1 MMRWNSTKTYTEED
15 MLRMQQEA
23 VNRVH
28 EFQARAQVP
37 SFYGEETPIGE
48 LPAAPPVIEAQSRVV
63 EEPEPS
69 EAPSAEEPQQPQPQQ
84 AHPQQPQQPFP
95 QQNLPMQNQMH
106 PQDPIKGLLDRFSLD
121 SETLLIMGLMFV
133 LYNEKAD
140 NTLLAAL
147 AYLLL

>member
-37 SFYGEETPIGE
+37 SFYGEATPIGE

-63 EEPEPS
+63 EEPESPA
-69 EAPSAEEPQQPQPQQ
+69 APPPETPQPQG
-84 AHPQQPQQPFP
+84 QQPQQPFP
-95 QQNLPMQNQMH
+95 QQQNLPMQTPMH

>member
-1 MMRWNSTKTYTEED
+1 MG
-15 MLRMQQEA
+15 A
-23 VNRVH
+23 GIPAH
-28 EFQARAQVP
+28 
-37 SFYGEETPIGE
+37 IGE
-48 LPAAPPVIEAQSRVV
+48 VDLDEVRHPPGQNLPQGQQDSRHV
-63 EEPEPS
+63 
-69 EAPSAEEPQQPQPQQ
+69 QPQQ
-84 AHPQQPQQPFP
+84 AQQPFP

>member
-63 EEPEPS
+63 EEPEPPAS
-69 EAPSAEEPQQPQPQQ
+69 APTEQPQPQPQQ
-84 AHPQQPQQPFP
+84 AQQPFP
-95 QQNLPMQNQMH
+95 QQNP
-106 PQDPIKGLLDRFSLD
+106 
-121 SETLLIMGLMFV
+121 
-133 LYNEKAD
+133 AD
-140 NTLLAAL
+140 AEPDASTGPDQGPARPVQPGQRNPFNYGSDVCPL
-147 AYLLL
+147 

>member
-37 SFYGEETPIGE
+37 TFYGEETPIGE
-48 LPAAPPVIEAQSRVV
+48 LPAAAPVIEAQSRVV
-63 EEPEPS
+63 EEPEPPA
-69 EAPSAEEPQQPQPQQ
+69 APPPEMPQPQV
-84 AHPQQPQQPFP
+84 QQPQQPFP
-95 QQNLPMQNQMH
+95 QQQNLPMQTPMR